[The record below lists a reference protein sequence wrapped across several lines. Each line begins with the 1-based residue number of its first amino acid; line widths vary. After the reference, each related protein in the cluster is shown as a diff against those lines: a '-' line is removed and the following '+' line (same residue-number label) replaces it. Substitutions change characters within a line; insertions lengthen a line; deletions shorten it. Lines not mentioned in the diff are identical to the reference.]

1 MPSRGKNA
9 CTQPTMRIQQESW
22 ARGTNS
28 RDLFDAR
35 LAFFIIIR

>member
-1 MPSRGKNA
+1 MH
-9 CTQPTMRIQQESW
+9 IHQESW

-35 LAFFIIIR
+35 LAFFFIIR